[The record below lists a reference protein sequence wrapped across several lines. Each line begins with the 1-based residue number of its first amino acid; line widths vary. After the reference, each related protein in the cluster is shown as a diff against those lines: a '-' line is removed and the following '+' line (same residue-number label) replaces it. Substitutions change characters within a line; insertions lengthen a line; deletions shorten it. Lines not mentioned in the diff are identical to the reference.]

1 MTNRRHFLRIA
12 AGALAL
18 PSFCRGAE
26 PASPS
31 LGFSLYGMKS
41 LPLDA
46 ALRTCAGIGYSHV
59 ELALNAGYPTEPK
72 VFNTAARKA
81 AVDRLESL
89 KLGLPC
95 LMLNISLTADDQA
108 HVAALAQIAEAGQMA
123 HDMAPAAPPLL
134 ETVLGGKPATW
145 EQQKAGM
152 TARLRD
158 WATAAEKAKIQI
170 AVKAHVASAVNSP
183 ARLLW
188 LIDQVK
194 SPAIVVAYDYS
205 HFELQGIDIRAAAQV
220 PLRWAGLRGRELTA
234 IQPTG
239 LRPRGR
245 REEQLRRAFPSNERM
260 KPTLTLLTVLLLAP
274 LVASQAA
281 PSADARI
288 VVASEAGAKLD
299 SDVNKGGGTDD
310 TALIQSILD
319 RAPKLGSLK
328 LVVDGAIL
336 VKGLKVHSNTT
347 IECIGSGSG
356 FFLADH
362 SDRPIIRNADPSAT
376 ERKNRNLTFLGGTYN
391 GNGAK
396 QAHNVG

>member
-18 PSFCRGAE
+18 PSFGRGVE

-41 LPLDA
+41 LPLDV

-72 VFNTAARKA
+72 VFGREARKA

-145 EQQKAGM
+145 EPQKAGM

-158 WATAAEKAKIQI
+158 WAAAAEKAKIQI

-188 LIDQVK
+188 LIEQVK

-205 HFELQGIDIRAAAQV
+205 HFELQAIDMEESMTALLPRTKFIHVKDSAGEAGKFQFLLPGQGRTDYRKYFSLLRKFRYSGPVCVEVSSQLFNQPGYDPVAAAKSSYAA
-220 PLRWAGLRGRELTA
+220 L
-234 IQPTG
+234 
-239 LRPRGR
+239 
-245 REEQLRRAFPSNERM
+245 
-260 KPTLTLLTVLLLAP
+260 
-274 LVASQAA
+274 SQAM
-281 PSADARI
+281 
-288 VVASEAGAKLD
+288 
-299 SDVNKGGGTDD
+299 
-310 TALIQSILD
+310 
-319 RAPKLGSLK
+319 
-328 LVVDGAIL
+328 
-336 VKGLKVHSNTT
+336 
-347 IECIGSGSG
+347 
-356 FFLADH
+356 
-362 SDRPIIRNADPSAT
+362 NA
-376 ERKNRNLTFLGGTYN
+376 
-391 GNGAK
+391 
-396 QAHNVG
+396 

>member
-18 PSFCRGAE
+18 PSFGRGVE

-41 LPLDA
+41 LPLDV

-72 VFNTAARKA
+72 VFNNAARKA

-205 HFELQGIDIRAAAQV
+205 HFELQAIDMEESMAALLPRTKFIHVKDSAGEAGKFQFLLPGQGRTDYRKYFALLRRFRYLGPVCVEVSSQLFNQPGYDPVAAAKSSYAA
-220 PLRWAGLRGRELTA
+220 L
-234 IQPTG
+234 
-239 LRPRGR
+239 
-245 REEQLRRAFPSNERM
+245 
-260 KPTLTLLTVLLLAP
+260 
-274 LVASQAA
+274 SQAM
-281 PSADARI
+281 
-288 VVASEAGAKLD
+288 
-299 SDVNKGGGTDD
+299 
-310 TALIQSILD
+310 
-319 RAPKLGSLK
+319 
-328 LVVDGAIL
+328 
-336 VKGLKVHSNTT
+336 
-347 IECIGSGSG
+347 
-356 FFLADH
+356 
-362 SDRPIIRNADPSAT
+362 NA
-376 ERKNRNLTFLGGTYN
+376 
-391 GNGAK
+391 
-396 QAHNVG
+396 

>member
-1 MTNRRHFLRIA
+1 MTNRRQFLRIA

-18 PSFCRGAE
+18 PSFGRGVE

-41 LPLDA
+41 LPLDV

-72 VFNTAARKA
+72 VFGREARKA

-95 LMLNISLTADDQA
+95 LMLNISLTADDQT

-170 AVKAHVASAVNSP
+170 AIKAHVASTVNSP

-205 HFELQGIDIRAAAQV
+205 HFELQGIDMEESMAALLPRTKFIHVKDSAGEAGKFQFLLPGQGRTDYRRYFALLRRFRYLGPVCVEVSSQLFNQPGYDPVAAAKSSYAA
-220 PLRWAGLRGRELTA
+220 L
-234 IQPTG
+234 
-239 LRPRGR
+239 
-245 REEQLRRAFPSNERM
+245 
-260 KPTLTLLTVLLLAP
+260 
-274 LVASQAA
+274 SQAM
-281 PSADARI
+281 
-288 VVASEAGAKLD
+288 
-299 SDVNKGGGTDD
+299 
-310 TALIQSILD
+310 
-319 RAPKLGSLK
+319 
-328 LVVDGAIL
+328 
-336 VKGLKVHSNTT
+336 
-347 IECIGSGSG
+347 
-356 FFLADH
+356 
-362 SDRPIIRNADPSAT
+362 NA
-376 ERKNRNLTFLGGTYN
+376 
-391 GNGAK
+391 
-396 QAHNVG
+396 

>member
-1 MTNRRHFLRIA
+1 MTNRRQFLRIA

-18 PSFCRGAE
+18 PSFGRGAE

-41 LPLDA
+41 LPLDV

-72 VFNTAARKA
+72 VFSNAARKA
-81 AVDRLESL
+81 AVDLLESL

-152 TARLRD
+152 IARLRD

-183 ARLLW
+183 ERILW
-188 LIDQVK
+188 LMDQVK
-194 SPAIVVAYDYS
+194 SPALVVAYDYS
-205 HFELQGIDIRAAAQV
+205 HFELQGIDMEESMAALLPRTKFIHVKDSAGEAGKFQFLLPGQGRTDYRKYFSLLRKFRYVGPVCVEVSSQLFNQPGYDPVAAAKSSYAA
-220 PLRWAGLRGRELTA
+220 L
-234 IQPTG
+234 
-239 LRPRGR
+239 
-245 REEQLRRAFPSNERM
+245 
-260 KPTLTLLTVLLLAP
+260 
-274 LVASQAA
+274 SQAMN
-281 PSADARI
+281 P
-288 VVASEAGAKLD
+288 
-299 SDVNKGGGTDD
+299 
-310 TALIQSILD
+310 
-319 RAPKLGSLK
+319 
-328 LVVDGAIL
+328 
-336 VKGLKVHSNTT
+336 
-347 IECIGSGSG
+347 
-356 FFLADH
+356 
-362 SDRPIIRNADPSAT
+362 
-376 ERKNRNLTFLGGTYN
+376 
-391 GNGAK
+391 
-396 QAHNVG
+396 